1 MAMSTTASDPSW
13 TSSSGTSRDRQ
24 DVGAGCTAYVD
35 GRPVVDLWAGTADR
49 RTGRAYEHD
58 TATVIFSC
66 TKGVMAVCAYLLVQE
81 GRLDLDAP
89 IAHYWPEFAQAG
101 KERITVRDAMAH
113 RAGLAYLDTDLTLD
127 DVVAWDP
134 VIHAIEAQ
142 APHHAPEDG
151 HAYHASTIG
160 WLLGEVIRRITGLSA
175 GTNFRRALGD
185 PLGLNTWIG
194 IPDAERGHV
203 AWMEPPLPDDDS
215 EFAKG
220 FASFGNDPRI
230 IRTMSLGKAFAFPS
244 DDGQVT
250 FNNPVIQAAEIPGAG
265 GISSAESL
273 ARLYAACVTGVDGG
287 PPLLTPASIA
297 DGLRV
302 LSAGPQLT
310 GQPDD
315 GARWGTGFQIS
326 SAPAQPLLGPGSFG
340 HTGAGGQLAFADV
353 DVRREL
359 RVRQQ
364 PDGRLRRRPGAV
376 ARRGPADGA
385 RWLTTLSDALDGRPR
400 SHA

>member
-1 MAMSTTASDPSW
+1 MTNAHKTHGLAVHGDVDDGFGPVMDEFVKNF
-13 TSSSGTSRDRQ
+13 RERQ
-24 DVGAGCTAYVD
+24 DVGAGCTAYVG
-35 GRPVVDLWAGTADR
+35 GRPVVDLWAGIADR

-66 TKGVMAVCAYLLVQE
+66 TKGIMAICAYLLVQE

-101 KERITVRDAMAH
+101 KQRITVRDAMAH

-142 APHHAPEDG
+142 SPHHAPADG

-194 IPDAERGHV
+194 IPDAERRHV

-244 DDGQVT
+244 GDGQVT

-273 ARLYAACVTGVDGG
+273 AKLYAACVTGVDGG
-287 PPLLTPASIA
+287 SPLRTPASIA

-353 DVRREL
+353 DYGASFGYVSNQMGGYGDARARSLVEAL
-359 RVRQQ
+359 RTV
-364 PDGRLRRRPGAV
+364 
-376 ARRGPADGA
+376 
-385 RWLTTLSDALDGRPR
+385 LDG
-400 SHA
+400 

>member
-1 MAMSTTASDPSW
+1 VTHAYETHGLAVHGDVDDGFGPVMDEFI
-13 TSSSGTSRDRQ
+13 RNFRERQ
-24 DVGAGCTAYVD
+24 DLGAGCTAYVG
-35 GRPVVDLWAGTADR
+35 GRAVVDIWAGIADR

-66 TKGVMAVCAYLLVQE
+66 TKGVMAICAYLLVQE

-89 IAHYWPEFAQAG
+89 IARYWPEFAQAG
-101 KERITVRDAMAH
+101 KDRITVRDAMAH

-142 APHHAPEDG
+142 APHHAPADG

-175 GTNFRRALGD
+175 GTNFRRTLGD

-215 EFAKG
+215 EFARG

-244 DDGQVT
+244 DNDEVT
-250 FNNPVIQAAEIPGAG
+250 FNNPIIQGAEIPGAG

-287 PPLLTPASIA
+287 SPLLATASIA

-340 HTGAGGQLAFADV
+340 HTGAGGQLAFGDV
-353 DVRREL
+353 NHGASFGYVSNQMGGYGDL
-359 RVRQQ
+359 RARSLVEA
-364 PDGRLRRRPGAV
+364 LRTV
-376 ARRGPADGA
+376 
-385 RWLTTLSDALDGRPR
+385 LDG
-400 SHA
+400 

>member
-1 MAMSTTASDPSW
+1 MTNAYETRGFAVHGDVDEGFAPVMDEFRRNFTE
-13 TSSSGTSRDRQ
+13 RH

-49 RTGRAYEHD
+49 RTGRPFEHD
-58 TATVIFSC
+58 SATVIFSC

-89 IAHYWPEFAQAG
+89 IARYWPEFAQAG

-127 DVVAWDP
+127 DVAAWDP
-134 VIHAIEAQ
+134 VIRAIEIQ

-160 WLLGEVIRRITGLSA
+160 WLLGEVVRRITGLSA
-175 GTNFRRALGD
+175 GAYFRRALGD
-185 PLGLNTWIG
+185 PLGLDTWIG
-194 IPDAERGHV
+194 LPDAERGHV

-220 FASFGNDPRI
+220 FAAFGDDPRI

-244 DDGQVT
+244 DNGQVT
-250 FNNPVIQAAEIPGAG
+250 FNNPVIQASEIPGAG
-265 GISSAESL
+265 GISSAASL
-273 ARLYAACVTGVDGG
+273 AKLYAACVTGVDGA
-287 PPLLTPASIA
+287 PALLTPASIA

-315 GARWGTGFQIS
+315 GARWGTGFQLS
-326 SAPAQPLLGPGSFG
+326 SAPAQPLLSDTSFG

-353 DVRREL
+353 TYRASFRYLTNQMGGYGDARARSLVEAL
-359 RVRQQ
+359 RTV
-364 PDGRLRRRPGAV
+364 
-376 ARRGPADGA
+376 
-385 RWLTTLSDALDGRPR
+385 LDG
-400 SHA
+400 

>member
-1 MAMSTTASDPSW
+1 MTNAYETRGFAVHGDVDDGYGPVMDAFARNFTE
-13 TSSSGTSRDRQ
+13 RH

-35 GRPVVDLWAGTADR
+35 GKPVVDLWAGTADR
-49 RTGRAYEHD
+49 RTGRPYEHD

-89 IAHYWPEFAQAG
+89 IARYWPEFAQAG

-113 RAGLAYLDTDLTLD
+113 RAGLAYLDTELTLD

-134 VIHAIEAQ
+134 IIRAIELQ
-142 APHHAPEDG
+142 VPHHAPEDG

-160 WLLGEVIRRITGLSA
+160 WLLGEVVRRITGLSA
-175 GTNFRRALGD
+175 GAFFRRALGD
-185 PLGLNTWIG
+185 PLGLDTWIG
-194 IPDAERGHV
+194 LPDAERGHV

-215 EFAKG
+215 DFAKG

-250 FNNPVIQAAEIPGAG
+250 FNNPIIQASEIPGAG
-265 GISSAESL
+265 GISSAASL
-273 ARLYAACVTGVDGG
+273 ARLYAACVTSVDGG
-287 PPLLTPASIA
+287 QPLLTAASIA
-297 DGLRV
+297 DGLVVR
-302 LSAGPQLT
+302 SAGPQLT

-315 GARWGTGFQIS
+315 GARWGTGFQLS
-326 SAPAQPLLGPGSFG
+326 SAPAQPLLSDTSFG

-353 DVRREL
+353 TYRASFGYVSNQMGGYADARARSLVQAL
-359 RVRQQ
+359 RTV
-364 PDGRLRRRPGAV
+364 
-376 ARRGPADGA
+376 
-385 RWLTTLSDALDGRPR
+385 LDG
-400 SHA
+400 

>member
-1 MAMSTTASDPSW
+1 MDEFM
-13 TSSSGTSRDRQ
+13 RNFRERQ
-24 DVGAGCTAYVD
+24 DLGAGCTAYVG
-35 GRPVVDLWAGTADR
+35 GRTVVDVWAGIADR

-101 KERITVRDAMAH
+101 KERITIRDAMAH

-142 APHHAPEDG
+142 APHHAPADG

-194 IPDAERGHV
+194 IPDSERGHV

-273 ARLYAACVTGVDGG
+273 AKLYAACVTGVDGG
-287 PPLLTPASIA
+287 SPLLTPASIA

-353 DVRREL
+353 DYGASFAYVSNQMGGYGDL
-359 RVRQQ
+359 RARSLVEA
-364 PDGRLRRRPGAV
+364 LRTV
-376 ARRGPADGA
+376 
-385 RWLTTLSDALDGRPR
+385 LDG
-400 SHA
+400 

>member
-1 MAMSTTASDPSW
+1 VTNAYEMRGFAVHGDVEDGYGPV
-13 TSSSGTSRDRQ
+13 RDEFVRNFRERQ
-24 DVGAGCTAYVD
+24 DLGAGCTAYVG
-35 GRPVVDLWAGTADR
+35 GRKVVDLWAGVADR
-49 RTGRAYEHD
+49 RTGRPYEHD

-127 DVVAWDP
+127 DVVAWEP
-134 VIHAIEAQ
+134 VIRAIEVQ

-160 WLLGEVIRRITGLSA
+160 WLLGEVVRRVTGMSP
-175 GTNFRRALGD
+175 GTYFRHALGD
-185 PLGLNTWIG
+185 PLGLDTWIG
-194 IPDAERGHV
+194 LPDAERGHV

-215 EFAKG
+215 DFARG

-230 IRTMSLGKAFAFPS
+230 LRTMSLGKAFAFPS
-244 DDGQVT
+244 DNGQVT
-250 FNNPVIQAAEIPGAG
+250 FNNPIIQAAEIPGAG
-265 GISSAESL
+265 GISSAASL
-273 ARLYAACVTGVDGG
+273 AKLYAACVTGTDGG
-287 PPLLTPASIA
+287 QPLLTPASIA

-302 LSAGPQLT
+302 RSAGPQLT

-326 SAPAQPLLGPGSFG
+326 SAPAQPLLGDGSFG

-353 DVRREL
+353 THGASFGYVSNQMGGYGDKRAYALVEAL
-359 RVRQQ
+359 RTVL
-364 PDGRLRRRPGAV
+364 GG
-376 ARRGPADGA
+376 
-385 RWLTTLSDALDGRPR
+385 
-400 SHA
+400 

>member
-1 MAMSTTASDPSW
+1 MSSAYQT
-13 TSSSGTSRDRQ
+13 RDGIAVHGVVEDGFGPVMDEFVRNFEQ
-24 DVGAGCTAYVD
+24 RHDVGAGCTVYLG
-35 GRPVVDLWAGTADR
+35 GRVVADLWAGIADR
-49 RTGRAYEHD
+49 RSGRPFEHD
-58 TATVIFSC
+58 SMTVMFSC

-81 GRLDLDAP
+81 GRLDLDLP

-101 KERITVRDAMAH
+101 KERITVRHAMAH

-134 VIHAIEAQ
+134 VIRAIEVQ

-151 HAYHASTIG
+151 HAYHAATIG
-160 WLLGEVIRRITGLSA
+160 WLLGEVVRRITGLSP
-175 GTNFRRALGD
+175 GTYFRTALGD
-185 PLGLNTWIG
+185 PLGLDTWIG
-194 IPDAERGHV
+194 IPESERGHM

-220 FASFGNDPRI
+220 FARLANEPHLVRA
-230 IRTMSLGKAFAFPS
+230 MSLGKAFAFPA

-265 GISSAESL
+265 GVGSAASL
-273 ARLYAACVTGVDGG
+273 ARLYAACVTGVDGR
-287 PPLLTPASIA
+287 PALLTPASIA

-302 LSAGPQLT
+302 QSAGPQLT

-326 SAPAQPLLGPGSFG
+326 SAPSQPMLGETSFG
-340 HTGAGGQLAFADV
+340 HTGAGGQLAFADA
-353 DVRREL
+353 DHGASFAYLTNQMGGYGDQRARSLTEAL
-359 RVRQQ
+359 RGV
-364 PDGRLRRRPGAV
+364 LGA
-376 ARRGPADGA
+376 
-385 RWLTTLSDALDGRPR
+385 
-400 SHA
+400 

>member
-1 MAMSTTASDPSW
+1 VTNAYETGGIAVHGGVDDGFGPVMDEFTRNFRERGDL
-13 TSSSGTSRDRQ
+13 
-24 DVGAGCTAYVD
+24 GAGCTAYVG
-35 GRPVVDLWAGTADR
+35 GRTVVDIWAGTADR

-81 GRLDLDAP
+81 ERLDLDAP
-89 IAHYWPEFAQAG
+89 IARYWPEFAQAG

-142 APHHAPEDG
+142 APHHAPADG

-185 PLGLNTWIG
+185 PLSLSTWIG
-194 IPDAERGHV
+194 IPDAERSHV

-250 FNNPVIQAAEIPGAG
+250 FNDPVIQAAEIPGAG

-273 ARLYAACVTGVDGG
+273 AKLYAACVTGVDGG
-287 PPLLTPASIA
+287 SPLLTPTSIA
-297 DGLRV
+297 DALRV

-353 DVRREL
+353 DYGAAFGYVSNQMGGYGDL
-359 RVRQQ
+359 RARSLVEA
-364 PDGRLRRRPGAV
+364 LRTV
-376 ARRGPADGA
+376 
-385 RWLTTLSDALDGRPR
+385 LDG
-400 SHA
+400 

>member
-1 MAMSTTASDPSW
+1 MTNAYETRSIAVH
-13 TSSSGTSRDRQ
+13 G
-24 DVGAGCTAYVD
+24 DVDDGFGPVMDEFMRNFRGRGDLGAACTAYVR
-35 GRPVVDLWAGTADR
+35 GRTVVDIWAGTADR

-81 GRLDLDAP
+81 GRLDLDEP
-89 IAHYWPEFAQAG
+89 IAHYWPEFAQEG

-142 APHHAPEDG
+142 APHHAPADG
-151 HAYHASTIG
+151 HAYHASTVG
-160 WLLGEVIRRITGLSA
+160 WLLGEVVRRITGMSP

-185 PLGLNTWIG
+185 PLNLNTWIG
-194 IPDAERGHV
+194 IPDSERSHV

-215 EFAKG
+215 EFARG

-265 GISSAESL
+265 GISSAGSL
-273 ARLYAACVTGVDGG
+273 AKLYAACVTGVDGG
-287 PPLLTPASIA
+287 SALLTHASIA

-315 GARWGTGFQIS
+315 GARWGTGFQIA

-353 DVRREL
+353 DYGASFAYVSNQMGGYGDL
-359 RVRQQ
+359 RARSLVEA
-364 PDGRLRRRPGAV
+364 LRTV
-376 ARRGPADGA
+376 
-385 RWLTTLSDALDGRPR
+385 LDG
-400 SHA
+400 

>member
-1 MAMSTTASDPSW
+1 VTNAYEPRGFAVHGDVDDGYGPVMDEFVNNF
-13 TSSSGTSRDRQ
+13 RDRH
-24 DVGAGCTAYVD
+24 DVGAGCTAYVG
-35 GRPVVDLWAGTADR
+35 GRKVVDLWAGVADR
-49 RTGRAYEHD
+49 RTGRPYEHD
-58 TATVIFSC
+58 SATVIYSC

-81 GRLDLDAP
+81 GRLDLDSP
-89 IAHYWPEFAQAG
+89 IARYWPEFAQAG

-127 DVVAWDP
+127 DVSAWDP
-134 VIHAIEAQ
+134 VIRAIEAQ
-142 APHHAPEDG
+142 VPHHAPEDG

-160 WLLGEVIRRITGLSA
+160 WLLGEVIRRITGLGA
-175 GTNFRRALGD
+175 GTFFRRSLGD
-185 PLGLNTWIG
+185 PLGLDTWIG
-194 IPDAERGHV
+194 LPDAERGHV

-215 EFAKG
+215 EFARG

-244 DDGQVT
+244 DNGQVT
-250 FNNPVIQAAEIPGAG
+250 FNDPVIQAAEIPGAG

-287 PPLLTPASIA
+287 QPLLTPASIE

-302 LSAGPQLT
+302 RSAGPQLT

-315 GARWGTGFQIS
+315 GARWGTGFQIA

-340 HTGAGGQLAFADV
+340 HTGAGGQLAFADRDFGASFAYLSNQMGGYGDARARLLV
-353 DVRREL
+353 EAL
-359 RVRQQ
+359 RTV
-364 PDGRLRRRPGAV
+364 
-376 ARRGPADGA
+376 
-385 RWLTTLSDALDGRPR
+385 LDG
-400 SHA
+400 

>member
-1 MAMSTTASDPSW
+1 VTNAYETRGIAVHGGVDDGFGPVMDEFT
-13 TSSSGTSRDRQ
+13 RNFRERQ
-24 DVGAGCTAYVD
+24 DLGAGCTVYVN
-35 GRPVVDLWAGTADR
+35 GRTVVDIWGGTADR

-89 IAHYWPEFAQAG
+89 IAHYWPEFGQAG

-127 DVVAWDP
+127 DVVAWEP
-134 VIHAIEAQ
+134 VIHAIEVQ
-142 APHHAPEDG
+142 APHHAPADG

-175 GTNFRRALGD
+175 GTNFRQALGD

-215 EFAKG
+215 EFARG

-287 PPLLTPASIA
+287 SPLLTPASIA

-302 LSAGPQLT
+302 VSAGPQLT

-353 DVRREL
+353 DYGASFGYVSNQMGGYGDRRARSLVEAL
-359 RVRQQ
+359 RTV
-364 PDGRLRRRPGAV
+364 
-376 ARRGPADGA
+376 
-385 RWLTTLSDALDGRPR
+385 LDG
-400 SHA
+400 

>member
-1 MAMSTTASDPSW
+1 VTNAYEARGIAVHGGVDDGFGPVMDEFM
-13 TSSSGTSRDRQ
+13 RNFRERQ
-24 DVGAGCTAYVD
+24 DLGAGCTAYVG
-35 GRPVVDLWAGTADR
+35 GRTVVDIWAGTADR
-49 RTGRAYEHD
+49 RTGRPYEHD

-142 APHHAPEDG
+142 APHHAPADG

-185 PLGLNTWIG
+185 PLSLSTWIG
-194 IPDAERGHV
+194 IPDAERSHV

-250 FNNPVIQAAEIPGAG
+250 FNDPVIQAAEIPGAG

-273 ARLYAACVTGVDGG
+273 AKLYAACVTGVDGG
-287 PPLLTPASIA
+287 SPLLTPTSIA

-353 DVRREL
+353 DYGASFGYVSNQMGGYGDL
-359 RVRQQ
+359 RARSLV
-364 PDGRLRRRPGAV
+364 GALRTV
-376 ARRGPADGA
+376 
-385 RWLTTLSDALDGRPR
+385 LDG
-400 SHA
+400 

>member
-1 MAMSTTASDPSW
+1 VTNAY
-13 TSSSGTSRDRQ
+13 GTRGIAVHGDVEDGFGLVMDEFVRNFRDRG
-24 DVGAGCTAYVD
+24 DLGAGCTAYVD
-35 GRPVVDLWAGTADR
+35 GRTVVDIWAGTADR

-66 TKGVMAVCAYLLVQE
+66 TKGVMAVCAYLLVQD

-89 IAHYWPEFAQAG
+89 IARYWPEFAQAG
-101 KERITVRDAMAH
+101 KERVTVRDAMAH
-113 RAGLAYLDTDLTLD
+113 RAGLAYLDTDLTLE

-142 APHHAPEDG
+142 APHHAPADG

-160 WLLGEVIRRITGLSA
+160 WLLGEVIRRITGMSP

-194 IPDAERGHV
+194 IPDAERSHV

-220 FASFGNDPRI
+220 FASFGDDPRI

-244 DDGQVT
+244 DAGQVT

-273 ARLYAACVTGVDGG
+273 AKLYAACVTGVDGG
-287 PPLLTPASIA
+287 SPLLTPASIA

-353 DVRREL
+353 DYGASFGYVSNQMGGYGDL
-359 RVRQQ
+359 RARSLVEA
-364 PDGRLRRRPGAV
+364 LRTV
-376 ARRGPADGA
+376 
-385 RWLTTLSDALDGRPR
+385 LDG
-400 SHA
+400 